1 MSSQQPAAP
10 PPHPSDGSSPPS
22 PRSGG
27 GGGGGGAGGYSSLS
41 SCEAVSLA
49 VVTVLVALLSAV
61 LLWFGVHFSGAL
73 CSEPLALWGIV
84 AGSLLL
90 GAAALALLDVGLP
103 SLRGLGAQ
111 ARDGSRRG
119 GSWFSVLTVAQVAV
133 LAALLATFVFG
144 AYAVLAIFGL
154 QRNASPGTEVCDR
167 ALYDPL
173 FFIII
178 LVDLVLVIALLLA
191 ICLNC
196 DALCC
201 CGSERSAAD
210 RAHKKTDGDGEA
222 DALLAAEK
230 EGAGAAAAAA
240 AQPPVV
246 VVDAAPTAA
255 AEAGASAASPMVAF
269 PPTEAARGGR

>member
-1 MSSQQPAAP
+1 VN
-10 PPHPSDGSSPPS
+10 
-22 PRSGG
+22 
-27 GGGGGGAGGYSSLS
+27 GYASLS
-41 SCEAVSLA
+41 SCEALSLA
-49 VVTVLVALLSAV
+49 ICVLLSALLAAV
-61 LLWFGVHFSGAL
+61 LIWFGVRYSGAL
-73 CSEPLALWGIV
+73 CSEPLALWGTV
-84 AGSLLL
+84 TGALLL
-90 GAAALALLDVGLP
+90 GAAALVLLDVGLP

-144 AYAVLAIFGL
+144 AYAVLAIFGR

-191 ICLNC
+191 VCLNC

-201 CGSERSAAD
+201 CCLGGGGDADKAAKQQ
-210 RAHKKTDGDGEA
+210 HKKDDGDGEA
-222 DALLAAEK
+222 DALLDGQAD
-230 EGAGAAAAAA
+230 AAAA
-240 AQPPVV
+240 PP
-246 VVDAAPTAA
+246 P
-255 AEAGASAASPMVAF
+255 GVA
-269 PPTEAARGGR
+269 EAARGAAAPRV